1 MRMVSLLALCGATS
15 ALLSCSN
22 TTVPTAPAG
31 HIEASAAAINTG
43 LSICSWGLG
52 DFTGNGPLSYLNS
65 SMTEDGTYQITLYS
79 TDGTSLIAS
88 KPTAGLTTV
97 YRDTLVLVNGSLPAT
112 EQSNSSGESTAITL
126 ALDLRLVVTPH
137 QGTGLHA
144 IQGGQGGNAYT
155 RSMTLSGTI
164 NGVQI
169 SSGSGLSDVMAL
181 GRYAHF
187 LPPPRGATP
196 FNWYGLN
203 GAVQFC
209 TH

>member
-1 MRMVSLLALCGATS
+1 MVSLLALCAAAS

-22 TTVPTAPAG
+22 STVPTAPAG
-31 HIEASAAAINTG
+31 HIAASTAAINKG

-52 DFTGNGPLSYLNS
+52 DFTGGDSYLASRMN
-65 SMTEDGTYQITLYS
+65 EDGTYEIDQYATDAASYITS
-79 TDGTSLIAS
+79 NATT
-88 KPTAGLTTV
+88 GLTTV
-97 YRDTLVLVNGSLPAT
+97 HQDTLVVVKGNLPAS
-112 EQSNSSGESTAITL
+112 EHSYSSGESTAITL

-137 QGTGLHA
+137 QGTGLHP

-155 RSMTLSGTI
+155 RFMTLSGTI

-169 SSGSGLSDVMAL
+169 GSGSGLSDVMAL